1 MDSAVEDYVSVHSK
15 SQFIGFLLT
24 LFFGP
29 LGLFYSSWV
38 AGLILSV
45 VAIASFYTVI
55 GPILCWFFAICDTFY
70 SVNSYN
76 QKIRAKANLM
86 RSK

>member
-1 MDSAVEDYVSVHSK
+1 MDKAVEDYVSVHSK
-15 SQFIGFLLT
+15 SKLVGFLLA

-45 VAIASFYTVI
+45 LAIGSFVTYI
-55 GPILCWFFAICDTFY
+55 GPILCWFFAICY
-70 SVNSYN
+70 SFDGVTKHN

-86 RSK
+86 RPN

>member
-1 MDSAVEDYVSVHSK
+1 MDNAVNDYISVHSK

-29 LGLFYSSWV
+29 LGLFYSSWK

-45 VAIASFYTVI
+45 VAIASFSTVI
-55 GPILCWFFAICDTFY
+55 GPIFCWFFAICDTFY
-70 SVNSYN
+70 AVSSYN
-76 QKIRAKANLM
+76 QKVKVTANLM